1 MQTRRKLIIFD
12 GDDTLWKTQELYELT
27 KKQFA
32 RILLSSGFMVSENYI
47 LKLIDNIDLNRV
59 NVLKLSRS
67 RFLESLLITYAILCG
82 KEGKTWDIE
91 VERKVRNLE
100 ERIFHKPRLYEDA
113 LETLQALSNNH
124 DLVLF
129 TSGDKD
135 VQLKKIRLL
144 GNKFSQFFKE
154 IRIVDIKDE
163 EGYAKLIE
171 SLHVEPK
178 DAYMIGNSLR
188 SDIIPA
194 VEIGIKAIWIPRG
207 NWKYD
212 HAVTLDKNYVVVNS
226 LKEAGYYILEQENV
240 LHSNNVGI
248 ELKKLKYLLSKLWS
262 KETCFPELYEK
273 WSNRLSS
280 LGQCA
285 VTALIVQDFFGGEI
299 LYCKHLQHFWNL
311 LPDGSEVDLTR
322 SQFKESEKICVDGIV
337 TRDYILDSIEAKKAN
352 TKERY
357 IYLKNKLLELLKEE
371 KNARR

>member
-1 MQTRRKLIIFD
+1 MQTKRKLIIFD
-12 GDDTLWKTQELYELT
+12 GDDTLWKTQELYDLT
-27 KKQFA
+27 KKKFVK
-32 RILLSSGFMVSENYI
+32 ILLSSGFTVSENYI
-47 LKLIDNIDLNRV
+47 LELIDNIDLNRV

-100 ERIFHKPRLYEDA
+100 EGIFRKPKLYDDA
-113 LETLQALSNNH
+113 LETLQILSKNY

-154 IRIVDIKDE
+154 IKIVDIKDE
-163 EGYAKLIE
+163 EEYVKLTK
-171 SLHVEPK
+171 SLQVEPK
-178 DAYMIGNSLR
+178 NIYMIGNSLR

-194 VEIGIKAIWIPRG
+194 VKIGIKAIWIPRG

-212 HAVTLDKNYVVVNS
+212 NVVTSDKNFVLVNS
-226 LKEAGYYILEQENV
+226 LKEAAHYIIEQENV
-240 LHSNNVGI
+240 LHSNNLGI
-248 ELKKLKYLLSKLWS
+248 DLEKLKYHLSKLWS
-262 KETCFPELYEK
+262 KETCFPELSDK
-273 WSNRLSS
+273 WSNKLPS